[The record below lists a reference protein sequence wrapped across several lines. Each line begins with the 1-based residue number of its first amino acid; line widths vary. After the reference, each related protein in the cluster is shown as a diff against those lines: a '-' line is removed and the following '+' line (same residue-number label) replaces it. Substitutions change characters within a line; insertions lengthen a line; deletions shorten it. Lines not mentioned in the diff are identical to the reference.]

1 MNKHTFGIR
10 LVAQRTYALIISG
23 IGEILYW
30 IENIAMRMSMT
41 VALSMGIFFTKNIDI
56 VNTFVSAIS
65 QISKLSVDMVNDI
78 ELRVSALS
86 ELMKISTDVND
97 KMLLTF
103 YIPYT
108 RVLARVASLFS
119 ETIDITVTA
128 VLATLIKLEVY
139 DPQLLGTLDPY
150 TLGDMDSVI
159 VT

>member
-1 MNKHTFGIR
+1 MNKHTFGIK
-10 LVAQRTYALIISG
+10 LISQRTYALIISG

-30 IENIAMRMSMT
+30 IENIAMQMAMT
-41 VALSMGIFFTKNIDI
+41 VSLSMGIFLTKNIDI
-56 VNTFVSAIS
+56 VNTFVSAMN
-65 QISKLSVDMVNDI
+65 QLSKVSVDMANDF

-108 RVLARVASLFS
+108 RALARVISVFS

-150 TLGDMDSVI
+150 TLGYMDSVI
-159 VT
+159 I